1 VKTNKAWILKRVQD
15 DMVQKASDSERSEYA
30 SFAQG
35 EVSRFNRTESIHLY
49 KLSNR
54 VKTSKV
60 WILKRYM
67 DSTTSHI
74 QCNVVSTKTK
84 ESIYEFRMTYLN
96 RDAAPNLSVTL
107 NLLQGL

>member
-1 VKTNKAWILKRVQD
+1 MQHAND
-15 DMVQKASDSERSEYA
+15 NERSECA

-35 EVSRFNRTESIHLY
+35 EISRFNRTKSIHLY
-49 KLSNR
+49 RLSNR
-54 VKTSKV
+54 VKAGKA

-84 ESIYEFRMTYLN
+84 ESIYE
-96 RDAAPNLSVTL
+96 
-107 NLLQGL
+107 